1 MIDSTLKN
9 ANILIVDD
17 QQPNIDVLEGY
28 LEMEGYQNIKSTT
41 DPRQVLTL
49 WADFEP
55 DILLLDLTMPHL
67 SGYEVMGQLKKLT
80 DEGVFFP
87 IVVLTADSTSEAKQR
102 SLASGAVDFLVKPFD
117 LVEVGLRIRNLLYTS
132 YLQQRLLKKNLSLE
146 IEVLKR
152 TEELRSYTSELKVAK
167 EKAEKSNEL
176 KTAFINTISHEIRTP
191 LNGIL
196 GFGQIMADPNLTKEE
211 REEYT
216 EMLQVSSQRLIDTVT
231 KFIDI
236 SMLTSGNTEVNKVRF
251 NVSTKVNEIVTGYQT
266 EAKRKNLELNTDF
279 SDTTALNCC
288 VTDPQLLEK
297 ILTQLIEN
305 AIKFTNVGKVVV
317 GLRAMNTD
325 LLVSVSDT
333 GIGIADEHKELVFQY
348 FTQEIMSNNRPYDG
362 TGLGL
367 NIANRLVELLGG
379 KIWLESQKDKGTQV
393 SFLLPEALCATEQPK
408 KSASEEAVY
417 IAKTVLIAE
426 DDDINFSYLN
436 ILLKSDKVVTLRAK
450 NGLEAVEKVRNH
462 PEIFL
467 VLMDLKMPEMSGFD
481 ATRNIKA
488 IRPELPVLA
497 VTAYSANN
505 DIQAAREAGCV
516 DYIVKPIRKELLIRK
531 LMEFGVQV

>member
-28 LEMEGYQNIKSTT
+28 LEMEGYQNIKATT

-67 SGYEVMGQLKKLT
+67 SGYEVMAQLKTLT
-80 DEGVFFP
+80 EEGVFFP
-87 IVVLTADSTSEAKQR
+87 VVVLTADATSEAKQR

-146 IEVLKR
+146 SEVANR
-152 TEELRSYTSELKVAK
+152 TKELHTYAAELEVAK

-251 NVSTKVNEIVTGYQT
+251 NVSSKVNEMVSGYQT

-305 AIKFTNVGKVVV
+305 AIKFTNAGKVVV

-393 SFLLPEALCATEQPK
+393 SFLLPEVLCATEQVK
-408 KSASEEAVY
+408 KPTPEEKASL
-417 IAKTVLIAE
+417 AKTVLIAE

-450 NGLEAVEKVRNH
+450 NGLEAVEKVRNN

-481 ATRNIKA
+481 ATRSIRA

-531 LMEFGVQV
+531 LTEFGVQV

>member
-1 MIDSTLKN
+1 
-9 ANILIVDD
+9 
-17 QQPNIDVLEGY
+17 
-28 LEMEGYQNIKSTT
+28 
-41 DPRQVLTL
+41 
-49 WADFEP
+49 
-55 DILLLDLTMPHL
+55 
-67 SGYEVMGQLKKLT
+67 
-80 DEGVFFP
+80 
-87 IVVLTADSTSEAKQR
+87 
-102 SLASGAVDFLVKPFD
+102 
-117 LVEVGLRIRNLLYTS
+117 
-132 YLQQRLLKKNLSLE
+132 
-146 IEVLKR
+146 
-152 TEELRSYTSELKVAK
+152 
-167 EKAEKSNEL
+167 
-176 KTAFINTISHEIRTP
+176 
-191 LNGIL
+191 
-196 GFGQIMADPNLTKEE
+196 
-211 REEYT
+211 
-216 EMLQVSSQRLIDTVT
+216 
-231 KFIDI
+231 
-236 SMLTSGNTEVNKVRF
+236 MLTSGNTEVNKVRF
-251 NVSTKVNEIVTGYQT
+251 NVSSKVNEMLSGFQI
-266 EAKRKNLELNTDF
+266 EAKRKNLELNTAF

-305 AIKFTNVGKVVV
+305 AIKFTNKGKVEV
-317 GLRAMNTD
+317 GLRALNTD

-333 GIGIADEHKELVFQY
+333 GIGIADEHKDLVFQY

-417 IAKTVLIAE
+417 MAKTVLIAE

-481 ATRNIKA
+481 ATRSIRA

-516 DYIVKPIRKELLIRK
+516 DYIVKPIRKEQLIRK
-531 LMEFGVQV
+531 LTEFGVQV